1 MENLPEKV
9 PLYEMDIVKDM
20 VGGLLGRGPAQMMAS
35 FRTAQVFYGL
45 TALNQ
50 LSGFLKSG
58 LEEEERRA
66 LIITDDFTE
75 KYANQVITEL
85 KSIDTESLVWSG
97 VEPEGPLY
105 TIEKAVEVCEEFK
118 PTVFIAIGGGSVID
132 SAKAIMIKYEKPEA
146 NLYRL
151 IGFGELGLRKK
162 VKYLIAIPTTS
173 GTGSEVTNVAMLTD
187 MDRDPPKKLAVAHS
201 ELIPDVAVLH
211 TDFVKD
217 MPPFLT
223 MATGLDALAHSTGA
237 YVSAWGGPICDA
249 LNIGAL
255 KEVLKYLPRAYKY
268 GDRDLEARGK
278 MQLAALMA
286 GMGFSNSKAGIDH
299 GLGHSLGKVFKVHH
313 GFAVGLF
320 LPYTVAYTAK
330 ISDRWIDLCPVFGV
344 ESKDKTKKDLLI
356 ALLQAI
362 KDFIHSLDG
371 AVCVKE
377 MKNPTIS
384 KEKYMDNLDL
394 LVQYAELD
402 VVDLLAPRWMHKETY
417 RKIFEYAWDGR
428 DIDF

>member
-20 VGGLLGRGPAQMMAS
+20 VGGLLGRGPTQMMAS

-58 LEEEERRA
+58 LDEKERRA
-66 LIITDDFTE
+66 LIITDDYTE
-75 KYANQVITEL
+75 KFANQIITEL
-85 KSIDTESLVWSG
+85 KSIDAESKVWAG

-105 TIEKAVEVCEEFK
+105 TIEKAAEVCEEFK
-118 PTVFIAIGGGSVID
+118 PTVLIAIGGGSVMD
-132 SAKAIMIKYEKPEA
+132 STKAIMIKYEKPDT
-146 NLYRL
+146 NLYRM

-173 GTGSEVTNVAMLTD
+173 GTGSEVTSVAMLTD

-201 ELIPDVAVLH
+201 ELIPDIAVLH

-223 MATGLDALAHSTGA
+223 MATGLDAFAHSTGA

-249 LNIGAL
+249 LNISAI
-255 KEVLKYLPRAYKY
+255 KECLKYLPRAYKY

-286 GMGFSNSKAGIDH
+286 GLGFGNSKAGIDH

-344 ESKDKTKKDLLI
+344 ESKGKKKEDLLI
-356 ALLQAI
+356 ELLQAI
-362 KDFIHSLDG
+362 KNFIHSLDG
-371 AVCVKE
+371 AVYVKE

-384 KEKYMDNLDL
+384 KEKYFDNLDL
-394 LVQYAELD
+394 LVQYAETD
-402 VVDLLAPRWMHKETY
+402 VVDLLAPRWMNKETY